1 MSARATGMLFA
12 IGAGDQVVAADS
24 FSNYPAEAPTTDLSA
39 YEPNIEAITAH
50 DPDLVVVDATD
61 PDLVA
66 GLETLGIEVLDAPAA
81 QTLDDAYEQITQLGE
96 LTGHAAAAEALVAE
110 MQADLEE
117 ILSEGP
123 GRAEHHTYIHEPQA

>member
-1 MSARATGMLFA
+1 MSASATEMLFA

-39 YEPNIEAITAH
+39 YEPNIEAISAH

-81 QTLDDAYEQITQLGE
+81 QTLDDAYEHTTQLGE
-96 LTGHAAAAEALVAE
+96 LPGHAAEAEALAAE
-110 MQADLEE
+110 LQADLAEV
-117 ILSEGP
+117 LVDGP
-123 GRAEHHTYIHEPQA
+123 VQVGRAAC

>member
-1 MSARATGMLFA
+1 MSASATEMLFA

-24 FSNYPAEAPTTDLSA
+24 LSNYPAEAPTTDLSA
-39 YEPNIEAITAH
+39 YEPNIEAISAH

-96 LTGHAAAAEALVAE
+96 LTGPARS
-110 MQADLEE
+110 EE
-117 ILSEGP
+117 RRVGKGCGSKC
-123 GRAEHHTYIHEPQA
+123 

>member
-1 MSARATGMLFA
+1 MSASATEMLFA

-39 YEPNIEAITAH
+39 YEPNIEAISAH

-66 GLETLGIEVLDAPAA
+66 GLETIGIEVLDAPAA
-81 QTLDDAYEQITQLGE
+81 QTLADAYEQTTTLSSEERRVGKDGGR
-96 LTGHAAAAEALVAE
+96 TG
-110 MQADLEE
+110 
-117 ILSEGP
+117 
-123 GRAEHHTYIHEPQA
+123 R